1 MKIIISE
8 RQYKLLTEN
17 IPEIDSIIDK
27 ISSVGFN
34 NLNDDE
40 KELLKNYSEWLKTD
54 KKTPFEPKKTKD
66 FSSDLMSDVSPSIN
80 TSNVEFKKTLSDG
93 SSIQLYSSVKPRQ
106 YKDFTEYMYD
116 VEWDDQEWSGYISVD
131 NYGDLKDI
139 DFGMLSD
146 DDDYLSLKEEMGP
159 LYDEFEKWIE
169 FEVIP
174 EL

>member
-40 KELLKNYSEWLKTD
+40 KELLKNYGEWLKTD

-80 TSNVEFKKTLSDG
+80 TSNVLAIITVNIKRINAF
-93 SSIQLYSSVKPRQ
+93 VNPR
-106 YKDFTEYMYD
+106 
-116 VEWDDQEWSGYISVD
+116 S
-131 NYGDLKDI
+131 
-139 DFGMLSD
+139 
-146 DDDYLSLKEEMGP
+146 
-159 LYDEFEKWIE
+159 
-169 FEVIP
+169 
-174 EL
+174 